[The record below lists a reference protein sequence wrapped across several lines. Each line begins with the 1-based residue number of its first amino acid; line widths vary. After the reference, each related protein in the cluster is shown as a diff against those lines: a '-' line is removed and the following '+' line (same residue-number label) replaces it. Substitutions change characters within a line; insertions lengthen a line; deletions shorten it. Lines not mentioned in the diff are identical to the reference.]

1 MLLQLL
7 LDNPSVLLKQLVHAN
22 AFDKL
27 GHQVH
32 SAVVLE
38 GLGKCGQGDIGP
50 VAQILLDGN
59 VVSITLGNGGR
70 GQYDP
75 GTAHLLPLVPTHG
88 PLNE

>member
-7 LDNPSVLLKQLVHAN
+7 LDPSVPLGQLVHAD

-32 SAVVLE
+32 GAVVLE
-38 GLGKCGQGDIGP
+38 GLGKCGQGDVGP
-50 VAQILLDGN
+50 LTQILLDGD
-59 VVSITLGNGGR
+59 VDLITLGNRGR
-70 GQYDP
+70 GRYDP

-88 PLNE
+88 PLGE